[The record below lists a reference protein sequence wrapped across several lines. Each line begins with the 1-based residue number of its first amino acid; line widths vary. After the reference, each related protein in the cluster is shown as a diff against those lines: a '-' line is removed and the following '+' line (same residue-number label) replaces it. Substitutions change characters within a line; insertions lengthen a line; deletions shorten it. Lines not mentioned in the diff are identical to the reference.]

1 MSVVSCF
8 FSPNI
13 VSGSEDMAVHSLTC
27 DSPDVTNVTKFLG
40 HSAPVLDVCWNYDET
55 LMASCDTKVRVS
67 VLRACFLDYNYKIRV
82 RGPTQRPSL
91 GCFPQLLG
99 RIQDFRVEVRDTGR
113 RGGSPVG
120 GVRGHLPPET

>member
-1 MSVVSCF
+1 MF
-8 FSPNI
+8 FPNI

-67 VLRACFLDYNYKIRV
+67 VLRACCQFYK
-82 RGPTQRPSL
+82 
-91 GCFPQLLG
+91 QLL
-99 RIQDFRVEVRDTGR
+99 Q
-113 RGGSPVG
+113 PVNNACYS
-120 GVRGHLPPET
+120 